1 MPKRKM
7 PATPARPLPPTGPG
21 WQQALLWAA
30 LALLLHALALHALGQ
45 AFTPIEPGRLPRPI
59 YARLLQPTTT
69 HPQPNAPAM
78 QAAPQHPPAAG
89 RPAASDRPALRL
101 SDTPQARP
109 ASAPAQ
115 APSPPRP
122 SASAPR
128 PARTGPP
135 SSQATAGMGPAMPL
149 SAPKP
154 QAHSL
159 SGDDASGQV
168 AVSRMPEG
176 HAVGIPS
183 AAASGGPKT
192 QAASGAQ
199 AGAGA
204 ASGAPA
210 GYAPGSSPRAQAP
223 TASAPPASAS
233 TAAQQP
239 DAYGWPPSTELRYV
253 LTGNYRGP
261 LHGDGALEWVRD
273 GDRYRVELSGAALV
287 SFAYTSTGR
296 IDHNWLAPDR
306 YVERV
311 FTRRKE
317 VDFNRDQGTLSFSA
331 ISTVM
336 PLPAHLQDSA
346 SIFMQLAHLLSTQP
360 THFSA
365 GQTLAFQVAR
375 PSGTTIW
382 DFTITD
388 QETVKTG
395 IGALSCWHLDHASRD
410 GELGAEVWLAPA
422 LQNLPVQI
430 RLQQDAETFLLF
442 TLSQARQ

>member
-1 MPKRKM
+1 MPKCKKRT
-7 PATPARPLPPTGPG
+7 TPTPPLRPTGPG
-21 WQQALLWAA
+21 WQQALFWAS
-30 LALLLHALALHALGQ
+30 LALLLHILALHALGQ
-45 AFTPIEPGRLPRPI
+45 AFTPVEPGRLPRPI
-59 YARLLQPTTT
+59 YARLLLPTTGHPEPGARPT
-69 HPQPNAPAM
+69 PQP
-78 QAAPQHPPAAG
+78 PQTAG
-89 RPAASDRPALRL
+89 RKTASDRPALHV
-101 SDTPQARP
+101 S
-109 ASAPAQ
+109 SAPQ
-115 APSPPRP
+115 VR
-122 SASAPR
+122 SASTPATQASSPTRPRAAEPGSAP
-128 PARTGPP
+128 PESA
-135 SSQATAGMGPAMPL
+135 SSQATPGTSPAMPA

-154 QAHSL
+154 QARSL
-159 SGDDASGQV
+159 SGNDTPGQV

-176 HAVGIPS
+176 LDTGTPPATVPGR
-183 AAASGGPKT
+183 PKT
-192 QAASGAQ
+192 QTASGAQ
-199 AGAGA
+199 PGSGA
-204 ASGAPA
+204 ASNMP
-210 GYAPGSSPRAQAP
+210 PGLTAESSPGARAA
-223 TASAPPASAS
+223 AAS

-273 GDRYRVELSGAALV
+273 GDRYRVELSGSALV

-336 PLPAHLQDSA
+336 PLPARLQDSA

-375 PSGTTIW
+375 PSGTTTW
-382 DFTITD
+382 DFTITG

-395 IGALSCWHLDHASRD
+395 IGSLSCWHLDHASRN

-430 RLQQDAETFLLF
+430 RLQQDSDTFLLF
-442 TLSQARQ
+442 TLSQARQQ